1 MKKKSIIILSLLL
14 TLVLAGC
21 EGRGALNVPDDKNDV
36 KNNIEENIEEDNID
50 NNVDDKQDSET
61 EIKSKITFKEL
72 QSTFGFAD
80 ESAKRIITLQPVEDN
95 KLENPEDF
103 NIGVGNNGDIIRIRF
118 VKWQDKNEK
127 DSLRQTM
134 YNFGNMAGYIYEVES
149 GKAIS
154 NEVYLLSKDSV
165 IDENK
170 LIKLESTLDTDSDTE
185 YYKDVDD
192 AAVARIEAMKNR
204 KVIKSNLLSQTDDGA
219 KICLFLFERQGD
231 DMLFSLA
238 YINDDKVVLKDYPA
252 IYDEY
257 STWRVDAGDEPGL
270 LKVLFL
276 AESDEG
282 LLLGMTWGAPEGE
295 SVFVLKEEGG
305 VFQDT
310 ELKNGR
316 YWSPL

>member
-1 MKKKSIIILSLLL
+1 MKNKSLIIISLLL

-21 EGRGALNVPDDKNDV
+21 EGRGALNLPDDKKDV
-36 KNNIEENIEEDNID
+36 ENKIEDNQ
-50 NNVDDKQDSET
+50 NNET
-61 EIKSKITFKEL
+61 ELKSKVTFKEL
-72 QSTFGFAD
+72 QSVFGFAD
-80 ESAKRIITLQPVEDN
+80 ESAKRIITLQPIDHD
-95 KLENPEDF
+95 KPENPEDF
-103 NIGVGNNGDIIRIRF
+103 NIGVGNNGNIIRIRF
-118 VKWQDKNEK
+118 VKWQDANEK
-127 DSLRQTM
+127 DNLRQTM
-134 YNFGNMAGYIYEVES
+134 YNFDNMAGYIYEVES
-149 GKAIS
+149 GEAIS

-165 IDENK
+165 IDESK
-170 LIKLESTLDTDSDTE
+170 LIKLESTVVTDSYTE

-192 AAVARIEAMKNR
+192 ATVARIEAMKNR
-204 KVIKSNLLSQTDDGA
+204 RVKKSDLLAKADDGA

-238 YINDDKVVLKDYPA
+238 YIKDDKVVLKDYPA
-252 IYDEY
+252 KYDEY

-316 YWSPL
+316 YWSPM